1 MISVVIPTLNAER
14 TLPEALAALVP
25 AAVDGVVRE
34 VVVVDGGSSDHTRKV
49 ADISGAEFLLSKPG
63 RGQQLAHGARA
74 AKGGWLLF
82 LHADTV
88 LEEDWHR
95 EAASFIQAV
104 ESGDI
109 EPSAAAFRFRLDDK
123 GLRPRLLEA
132 VVRARCSLLR
142 LPYGDQGLLIS
153 RKLYMEVGGF
163 RDLPIME
170 DVDLVRR
177 IGRRR
182 TTLLT
187 ADAVTSADRYRRDG
201 YLRRA
206 LRNLTCLALYRA
218 GLPINT
224 IQRLYGA
231 PSPSR

>member
-14 TLPEALAALVP
+14 TLPEALSALVP

-34 VVVVDGGSSDHTRKV
+34 VVIVDGGSSDHTRKV
-49 ADISGAEFLLSKPG
+49 ADFSGAEFFVSKPG

-153 RKLYMEVGGF
+153 RKLYLEVGGF